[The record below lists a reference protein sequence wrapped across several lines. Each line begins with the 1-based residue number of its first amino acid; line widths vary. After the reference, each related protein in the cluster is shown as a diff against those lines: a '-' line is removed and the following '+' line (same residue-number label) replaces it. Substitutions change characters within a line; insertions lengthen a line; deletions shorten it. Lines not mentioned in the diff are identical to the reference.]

1 VVAAGNW
8 SWFATCRLG
17 TDVELVIDQVID
29 AEEELR
35 LLHEHGSEAE
45 D

>member
-1 VVAAGNW
+1 LWSAA
-8 SWFATCRLG
+8 CRLG
-17 TDVELVIDQVID
+17 TDFELVIDHGID